1 MGTKLE
7 RIMEISATTPKPEFT
22 SLYHLI
28 NIEMLKQCHKELDGS
43 KAVGIDKVTKAE
55 YEEHL
60 EENLTNLVSK
70 LKNRAYK
77 PLPSLRVFIPKA
89 NGKKRPLGIASYEDK
104 IVQLAVKKI
113 LEAIYEPR
121 FLNCMYGFR
130 PNRGCHDA
138 IKEVRFQI
146 NNRCINYV
154 VDADIRG
161 FFDHMSHEWMMEFLR
176 LYIKD
181 PNLLRLINKYLKA
194 GVLTDGVFEESEEG
208 SAQ

>member
-28 NIEMLKQCHKELDGS
+28 NMEMLKQCHKELDGN

-55 YEEHL
+55 YGENL
-60 EENLTNLVSK
+60 EENLTNLVSR
-70 LKNRAYK
+70 LKNKAYK

-121 FLNCMYGFR
+121 FFEL
-130 PNRGCHDA
+130 H
-138 IKEVRFQI
+138 VWFQ
-146 NNRCINYV
+146 N
-154 VDADIRG
+154 
-161 FFDHMSHEWMMEFLR
+161 
-176 LYIKD
+176 
-181 PNLLRLINKYLKA
+181 
-194 GVLTDGVFEESEEG
+194 
-208 SAQ
+208 

>member
-70 LKNRAYK
+70 LKNKAYK
-77 PLPSLRVFIPKA
+77 PLPSLRVFIHPKRMA
-89 NGKKRPLGIASYEDK
+89 RNVLWGLLPTRT
-104 IVQLAVKKI
+104 
-113 LEAIYEPR
+113 
-121 FLNCMYGFR
+121 
-130 PNRGCHDA
+130 
-138 IKEVRFQI
+138 
-146 NNRCINYV
+146 
-154 VDADIRG
+154 
-161 FFDHMSHEWMMEFLR
+161 R
-176 LYIKD
+176 LC
-181 PNLLRLINKYLKA
+181 NWL
-194 GVLTDGVFEESEEG
+194 
-208 SAQ
+208 